1 MRNGLIAKINMKL
14 AAILIHYGEPEF
26 TRNRLSTLEDS
37 GAVSEIVTVLH
48 DEFRFQHECSRTKFI
63 STPNHGYGAGINCAM
78 RYLTENNPAITHA
91 LILNPDVQI
100 DDAAIQSLFA
110 EHKTSGADCTF
121 PIIKEGKTV
130 IHGYRLNKLGLL
142 RLSEDDAQ
150 FYSGACFL
158 VSIDAWKKAGEF
170 NENYFHYFEDI
181 DFCLRLQKAGLR
193 IHHAKNVVLNH
204 IGKSREDYP
213 ATDFPRYAVRNH
225 LRFLKDVDKLNWT
238 SYLFVTGAHLLYLFR
253 WKRGWRGV
261 KAWMK
266 GIQEYRNQ

>member
-1 MRNGLIAKINMKL
+1 MKL
-14 AAILIHYGEPEF
+14 AAVLIHYGDPEF
-26 TRNRLSTLEDS
+26 TRNRLSTLES
-37 GAVSEIVTVLH
+37 SVAVSEIVTILH
-48 DEFRFQHECSRTKFI
+48 AEFAFQAECVRTKFI
-63 STPNHGYGAGINCAM
+63 STPNDGYGAGINCAM
-78 RYLTENNPAITHA
+78 RYLSDSCPDITHA

-100 DDAAIQSLFA
+100 DDVAIQSLIA

-121 PIIKEGKTV
+121 PIIREGKVV
-130 IHGYRLNKLGLL
+130 IPGYRLNKLGLL
-142 RLSEDDAQ
+142 RLSESDAQ

-158 VSIDAWKKAGEF
+158 VSIEAWKKAGEF

-181 DFCLRLQKAGLR
+181 DFCLRLQKAGLK
-193 IHHAKNVVLNH
+193 IHLAKHVVLNH

-213 ATDFPRYAVRNH
+213 STDFPRLAVRNH

-253 WKRGWRGV
+253 WKRGWRGI

>member
-1 MRNGLIAKINMKL
+1 MNL
-14 AAILIHYGEPEF
+14 AAVLVHYGDPEY
-26 TRNRLSTLEDS
+26 TRNTLSAFERSAT
-37 GAVSEIVTVLH
+37 VSEIVTVLH
-48 DEFRFQHECSRTKFI
+48 DEFLFQSEFSRTRFI
-63 STPNHGYGAGINCAM
+63 STHNRGYGAGINRAM
-78 RYLTENNPAITHA
+78 RYLSNNYPDVTHA
-91 LILNPDVQI
+91 LALNPDVQI
-100 DDAAIQSLFA
+100 DDVAIQSLIA

-121 PIIKEGKTV
+121 PIIREGKTV
-130 IHGYRLNKLGLL
+130 IHGYRLNKLGLF
-142 RLSEDDAQ
+142 RVTENGAQ

-193 IHHAKNVVLNH
+193 IHRAKNVVLNH

-213 ATDFPRYAVRNH
+213 GTDLPRLAVRNH
-225 LRFLKDVDKLNWT
+225 LRFLKDVDKLNLT
-238 SYLFVTGAHLLYLFR
+238 SYVFVTGAHLLYLFR
-253 WKRGWRGV
+253 WKRGWRGI